1 MKIADLDPVSGFGT
15 GIALSAV
22 FIAVQASVDKSQVAP
37 AISALYLASGFG
49 TVVGLAAVSATFQA
63 GLRSTLEARLMDM
76 HLGQELRSEVCC
88 LLNNCGAKQ
97 V

>member
-1 MKIADLDPVSGFGT
+1 M
-15 GIALSAV
+15 

-63 GLRSTLEARLMDM
+63 GLRSTLQARLLRM
-76 HLGQELRSEVCC
+76 HLSQELQSEVCRF
-88 LLNNCGAKQ
+88 LRFYGAQILIDRVKDPGKGAGQ
-97 V
+97 C